1 MAKVDP
7 EQLEKEA
14 DELMAKLSG
23 EAETPSEPETEPEE
37 KEPATEEVEHT
48 EETVEAEAH
57 ETEQLNPEVP
67 EDTEVVEASEEVQD
81 TEEVKDEP
89 SEDQSPDDSVFEERY
104 KNAQARMT
112 KATQEAADLRK
123 KMAEMEERLNFRE
136 QLQNQNTSAEKPE
149 VDGDLKSLMED
160 YPDIA
165 KPLINKINTLENQ
178 LNNTAQNQEQREEER
193 IMAEHVAAIKAA
205 HPDLDEVRTSDDFQ
219 GWMQRQS
226 SFYQRIAEEGSAE
239 DVIELLNVYKKA
251 VGFDA
256 PIVDSSSKKAAKL
269 EAAKKVADP
278 KLPKTRQSSS
288 GNQKAS
294 FTVDEIARM
303 TPKQFEKY
311 EKEIDKAYSGGR
323 IAID

>member
-14 DELMAKLSG
+14 DELMAKLND
-23 EAETPSEPETEPEE
+23 EAETPSEPETETVE
-37 KEPATEEVEHT
+37 KEQATEEVEHT
-48 EETVEAEAH
+48 EETEEAEIQ
-57 ETEQLNPEVP
+57 ETEQLNPDVP
-67 EDTEVVEASEEVQD
+67 EDTETVEASEEVQD
-81 TEEVKDEP
+81 TEEDKDEP
-89 SEDQSPDDSVFEERY
+89 SEEPSPDNSVFEERY

-112 KATQEAADLRK
+112 KATQEASDLRK
-123 KMAEMEERLNFRE
+123 KISEMEERLAYRE
-136 QLQNQNTSAEKPE
+136 NLQQQPPLQPAA
-149 VDGDLKSLMED
+149 VDSDMKSLLDD

-165 KPLINKINTLENQ
+165 KPLLNKINALESQ
-178 LNNTAQNQEQREEER
+178 LQNTAQSQEQREEER
-193 IMAEHVAAIKAA
+193 AMAEHVAAIKAA

-219 GWMQRQS
+219 GWMSRQS
-226 SFYQRIAEEGSAE
+226 NFYQRIAEEGSAD
-239 DVIELLNVYKKA
+239 DVVELLNAYKKA
-251 VGFDA
+251 VGYDA

-278 KLPKTRQSSS
+278 KLPKARQASS
-288 GNQKAS
+288 GNRKAS

>member
-14 DELMAKLSG
+14 DELMAKLS
-23 EAETPSEPETEPEE
+23 EEVDTPSEPETDNVE

-48 EETVEAEAH
+48 EETVEAESQ
-57 ETEQLNPEVP
+57 ETEQLNPDVP
-67 EDTEVVEASEEVQD
+67 EDTEILEASEEVQD

-89 SEDQSPDDSVFEERY
+89 SEESSPDDSVFEERY

-112 KATQEAADLRK
+112 KATQEASDLRK
-123 KMAEMEERLNFRE
+123 KISEMEERLNFRE
-136 QLQNQNTSAEKPE
+136 QLQTKTTPVENTE
-149 VDGDLKSLMED
+149 VEGDLKSLMED

-165 KPLINKINTLENQ
+165 KPLISKINTLENQ

-226 SFYQRIAEEGSAE
+226 NFYQRIAEEGSSE

-251 VGFDA
+251 VGYDA

-311 EKEIDKAYSGGR
+311 EKEIDKAYTGGR